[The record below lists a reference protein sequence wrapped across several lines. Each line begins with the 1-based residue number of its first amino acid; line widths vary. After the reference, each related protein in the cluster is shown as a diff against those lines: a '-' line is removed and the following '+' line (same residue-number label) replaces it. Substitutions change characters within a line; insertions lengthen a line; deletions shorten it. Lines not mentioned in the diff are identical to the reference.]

1 MIERHENWKK
11 IYIKN
16 TYYWCDF
23 FSFVYLPPV
32 MNMCNLLLQSI
43 RRYQRN
49 NQQKNKCSL
58 RAEKVIAK
66 YRDVTL
72 NFLYM
77 WEKASEWKQLT
88 DGCPFQLI
96 RDSTIYEQTHL
107 DFVNQHRFHIRKERI
122 LSFKNWLYRDEI
134 QSATEFHRT
143 LTLLTAKIF
152 SAELARVVY
161 SKKNSPLLF
170 LETLSRWKW
179 NLIEL

>member
-1 MIERHENWKK
+1 MI
-11 IYIKN
+11 
-16 TYYWCDF
+16 
-23 FSFVYLPPV
+23 SLALYLPPV

-66 YRDVTL
+66 YLDVTL

-107 DFVNQHRFHIRKERI
+107 DFVNQHRFHIRKEQI
-122 LSFKNWLYRDEI
+122 LLFKNWLYRNEI
-134 QSATEFHRT
+134 QSTIRFHWT
-143 LTLLTAKIF
+143 LCLQKYLVKWQELFTVKKKFTVIIF
-152 SAELARVVY
+152 RNVVTVKVENENLREL
-161 SKKNSPLLF
+161 
-170 LETLSRWKW
+170 
-179 NLIEL
+179 